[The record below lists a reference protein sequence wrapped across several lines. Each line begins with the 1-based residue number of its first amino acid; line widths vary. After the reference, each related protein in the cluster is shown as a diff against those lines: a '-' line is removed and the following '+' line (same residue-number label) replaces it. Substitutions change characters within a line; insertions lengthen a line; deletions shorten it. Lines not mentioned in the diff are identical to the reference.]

1 MKKILITGVGS
12 YIGTSF
18 ENYINTNFP
27 ELYTVDALDMTN
39 DSWRDFNFSG
49 YDSVYHVAGI
59 AHSDTER
66 HMSEEKRALYQR
78 VNTDLSIEVA
88 QRAKAD
94 GVRQFVFMSSA
105 IVYGNSAPIGKSK
118 VITKETL
125 PTPKNVYAMSK
136 LLAEQGLSPLADNE
150 FKVCI
155 VRSPMVYGKGSRGN
169 YLLMSKLARKLPIF
183 PKVNNCRSM
192 IYVENLVEF
201 VRLMIENCESGVFL
215 PQNKEYTVTTEMIAM
230 IAGVNGKRTRLVRG
244 FTWMLKLLSLF
255 TGKVNKAFGSLCYDQ
270 SASEYKQEYRKYTLA
285 ESIKITES

>member
-1 MKKILITGVGS
+1 MKKILITGAGS

-27 ELYTVDALDMTN
+27 ELYTVDTLDMTN
-39 DSWRDFNFSG
+39 DGWRDFNFSG

-66 HMSEEKRALYQR
+66 HMSEEKRALYQC

-88 QRAKAD
+88 ERAKAD
-94 GVRQFVFMSSA
+94 GVSQFVFMSSA

-136 LLAEQGLSPLADNE
+136 LLAEQGFSHLADDE

-155 VRSPMVYGKGSRGN
+155 IRSPMVYGKGSRGN
-169 YLLMSKLARKLPIF
+169 YLLMSRMARKLPIF
-183 PKVNNCRSM
+183 PKVDNCRSM
-192 IYVENLVEF
+192 IYIENLVEF

-230 IAGVNGKRTRLVRG
+230 IAEASGKRIRLVRG

-270 SASEYKQEYRKYTLA
+270 SISEYKQEYRKYTLA